1 MNTNLQFAD
10 DDVVTSLRVPPH
22 SLTLEQAVLAG
33 LMMEPEV
40 WDNLESVVG
49 EQDFYSPRHRMIFG
63 AIAHLIRLEQPCDAL
78 LVAKH
83 LEDTGKLEKAGGE
96 AYLEQILRDSPATT
110 ANILIYAER
119 IREFSVLR
127 QLITSTNEIANL
139 AYQPKGES
147 ALTILD
153 QAETKIFAIAEQQKN
168 RSTKN
173 GPQLIKPLLAQT
185 IQKIDELYHSTEPL
199 TGLSTGFTDLDKRTS
214 GLQGGSLVI
223 VAARPSMGKTTFAMN
238 LVESIIFNTDLPAL
252 VFSMEMPSEQ
262 LLLRML
268 SSIGGVDQGRVRSG
282 KLEDEDWPRITSA
295 MTQLSE
301 KLLYIDDSAALPPSE
316 LRARA
321 RRVAR
326 EHGGKMGLIMVDY
339 LQLMRVPG
347 FDAGNRVNEVGEISR
362 SLKALSKELDCPV
375 VALSQLSRNVEQR
388 PNKRP
393 VMSDLRESG
402 AIEQDADLIMFIY
415 RDEVY
420 NPESKD
426 KGTAEIIIAKQRNGP
441 IGTSRL
447 AFLGHLTKFG
457 DLAPEYYRPD
467 DE

>member
-40 WDNLESVVG
+40 WDNLESVLG

-83 LEDTGKLEKAGGE
+83 MEDTGFLEKAGGE

-139 AYQPKGES
+139 AYHPKGES
-147 ALTILD
+147 ASTILD

-168 RSTKN
+168 RSVKN

-326 EHGGKMGLIMVDY
+326 DHGGKMGLIMVDY

-393 VMSDLRESG
+393 VMS
-402 AIEQDADLIMFIY
+402 
-415 RDEVY
+415 
-420 NPESKD
+420 
-426 KGTAEIIIAKQRNGP
+426 
-441 IGTSRL
+441 
-447 AFLGHLTKFG
+447 
-457 DLAPEYYRPD
+457 
-467 DE
+467 

>member
-1 MNTNLQFAD
+1 MNKNLQVAE
-10 DDVVTSLRVPPH
+10 DDVVTSLKVPPH
-22 SLTLEQAVLAG
+22 SLTLEQAILAG
-33 LMMEPEV
+33 LMAEPEA
-40 WDNLESVVG
+40 WDNLADIISEN
-49 EQDFYSPRHRMIFG
+49 DFYSPRHRMIFA
-63 AIAHLIRLEQPCDAL
+63 AIAQLLKADQPCDAL

-83 LEDTGKLEKAGGE
+83 MEDTGVLAKAGGE
-96 AYLEQILRDSPATT
+96 SYLAQILKDSPATT
-110 ANILIYAER
+110 ANIVVYAER
-119 IREFSVLR
+119 VREFSVLR
-127 QLITSTNEIANL
+127 QLITTTGEIANS
-139 AYQPKGES
+139 AYHPKGES
-147 ALTILD
+147 ASAILD

-168 RSTKN
+168 RSAKS

-199 TGLSTGFTDLDKRTS
+199 TGISTGFTDLDKRTS

-238 LVESIIFNTDLPAL
+238 LVESVIFNTDLPAL

-262 LLLRML
+262 ILLRML

-282 KLEDEDWPRITSA
+282 KLEDEDWPRLTSA
-295 MTQLSE
+295 ITQLNE

-316 LRARA
+316 VRARA

-326 EHGGKMGLIMVDY
+326 DHGGKMGLIMVDY

-347 FDAGNRVNEVGEISR
+347 FDNNRVNEVAEISR
-362 SLKALSKELDCPV
+362 SMKALAKELDCPV
-375 VALSQLSRNVEQR
+375 IGLSQLSRNLESR

-393 VMSDLRESG
+393 IMSDLRESG

-420 NPESKD
+420 NPDSKD

-447 AFLGHLTKFG
+447 AFLGHLTRFK
-457 DLAPEYYRPD
+457 DLAPEYYRAD

>member
-1 MNTNLQFAD
+1 
-10 DDVVTSLRVPPH
+10 
-22 SLTLEQAVLAG
+22 
-33 LMMEPEV
+33 
-40 WDNLESVVG
+40 
-49 EQDFYSPRHRMIFG
+49 
-63 AIAHLIRLEQPCDAL
+63 
-78 LVAKH
+78 
-83 LEDTGKLEKAGGE
+83 
-96 AYLEQILRDSPATT
+96 
-110 ANILIYAER
+110 
-119 IREFSVLR
+119 
-127 QLITSTNEIANL
+127 TNEIATL
-139 AYQPKGES
+139 AFHPKGES
-147 ALTILD
+147 ASTILD

-168 RSTKN
+168 RSAKS
-173 GPQLIKPLLAQT
+173 GPQLIKPLLAKT
-185 IQKIDELYHSTEPL
+185 IQKIDELYHSSDAL
-199 TGLSTGFTDLDKRTS
+199 TGISTGFTDLDKRTL
-214 GLQGGSLVI
+214 GFHGGSLVI
-223 VAARPSMGKTTFAMN
+223 LAARPSMGKTTLAMN
-238 LVESIIFNTDLPAL
+238 LVESVIFNTDLPAL
-252 VFSMEMPSEQ
+252 VFSMEMPAEQ

-268 SSIGGVDQGRVRSG
+268 SSIGGVDQGRIRSG
-282 KLEDEDWPRITSA
+282 KLEDEDWPRVTSA

-326 EHGGKMGLIMVDY
+326 DHGGKMGLIMVDY

-362 SLKALSKELDCPV
+362 SLKALAKELNCPV

-447 AFLGHLTKFG
+447 GFLGHLTKFA

>member
-40 WDNLESVVG
+40 WDNLESVIG
-49 EQDFYSPRHRMIFG
+49 EQDFYSPRHRMIFA

-83 LEDTGKLEKAGGE
+83 MEDTGKLDKAGGE

-110 ANILIYAER
+110 TNILIYAER

-139 AYQPKGES
+139 AYHPKGES

-168 RSTKN
+168 RSVKN

-238 LVESIIFNTDLPAL
+238 LVESIIFNTQLPAL

>member
-40 WDNLESVVG
+40 WDNLESVLG

-96 AYLEQILRDSPATT
+96 AYLEQLLRDSPATT

-168 RSTKN
+168 RSAKS

-238 LVESIIFNTDLPAL
+238 LVESIIFNTQLPAL

-326 EHGGKMGLIMVDY
+326 DHGGKMGLIMVDY

-362 SLKALSKELDCPV
+362 SLKALSKELNCPV

-393 VMSDLRESG
+393 VMSDLRES
-402 AIEQDADLIMFIY
+402 
-415 RDEVY
+415 
-420 NPESKD
+420 
-426 KGTAEIIIAKQRNGP
+426 
-441 IGTSRL
+441 
-447 AFLGHLTKFG
+447 
-457 DLAPEYYRPD
+457 
-467 DE
+467 

>member
-1 MNTNLQFAD
+1 MNTHFQAAD
-10 DDVVTSLRVPPH
+10 NDVVTSLKVPPH
-22 SLTLEQAVLAG
+22 SLTLEQAILSG
-33 LMMEPEV
+33 LMAEPEA
-40 WDNLESVVG
+40 WESISDIISDK
-49 EQDFYSPRHRMIFG
+49 DFYSPRHRMIFE
-63 AIAHLIRLEQPCDAL
+63 AIAHLIQHEHPCDAL
-78 LVAKH
+78 LVSKYM
-83 LEDTGKLEKAGGE
+83 EDMGTLEKAGGD
-96 AYLEQILRDSPATT
+96 AYLGQILKDSPATT
-110 ANILIYAER
+110 ANIVIYAER
-119 IREFSVLR
+119 VREFSILR
-127 QLITSTNEIANL
+127 QLISGTGEIANL
-139 AYQPKGES
+139 AFHPKGES
-147 ALTILD
+147 ASSILD
-153 QAETKIFAIAEQQKN
+153 QAESKIFAIAEQHKSKAN
-168 RSTKN
+168 KS
-173 GPQLIKPLLAQT
+173 GPQLIKPLLAKT
-185 IQKIDELYHSTEPL
+185 IQKIDELYHSNEAL

-238 LVESIIFNTDLPAL
+238 LIESAIFNTNLPAL

-282 KLEDEDWPRITSA
+282 KLEDEDWPRLTSA
-295 MTQLSE
+295 ITQLNE

-316 LRARA
+316 LRTRA

-326 EHGGKMGLIMVDY
+326 DHGGKMGLIMVDY

-347 FDAGNRVNEVGEISR
+347 FDNNRVNEVAEISR
-362 SLKALSKELDCPV
+362 SLKALAKELDCPV
-375 VALSQLSRNVEQR
+375 VGLSQLSRNLESR

-393 VMSDLRESG
+393 IMSDLRESG

-420 NPESKD
+420 NADSKD

-447 AFLGHLTKFG
+447 AFLGHLTTFK

>member
-1 MNTNLQFAD
+1 
-10 DDVVTSLRVPPH
+10 
-22 SLTLEQAVLAG
+22 
-33 LMMEPEV
+33 
-40 WDNLESVVG
+40 
-49 EQDFYSPRHRMIFG
+49 
-63 AIAHLIRLEQPCDAL
+63 
-78 LVAKH
+78 
-83 LEDTGKLEKAGGE
+83 
-96 AYLEQILRDSPATT
+96 
-110 ANILIYAER
+110 
-119 IREFSVLR
+119 
-127 QLITSTNEIANL
+127 NEIATL
-139 AYQPKGES
+139 AFHPKGES

-168 RSTKN
+168 RSVKS
-173 GPQLIKPLLAQT
+173 GPQLIKPLLAKT
-185 IQKIDELYHSTEPL
+185 VQKIDELYHSTEAL
-199 TGLSTGFTDLDKRTS
+199 TGISTGFTDLDKRTQ
-214 GLQGGSLVI
+214 GFQGGSLVI

-238 LVESIIFNTDLPAL
+238 LVESVIFNTQLPAL

-268 SSIGGVDQGRVRSG
+268 SSIGGVDQGRIRSG
-282 KLEDEDWPRITSA
+282 KLEDEDWPRVTSA

-316 LRARA
+316 VRARA

-326 EHGGKMGLIMVDY
+326 DHGGKMGLIMVDY

-362 SLKALSKELDCPV
+362 SLKALAKELDCPV

-447 AFLGHLTKFG
+447 AFLGHLTKFA

>member
-168 RSTKN
+168 RSAKS

-268 SSIGGVDQGRVRSG
+268 SSI
-282 KLEDEDWPRITSA
+282 
-295 MTQLSE
+295 
-301 KLLYIDDSAALPPSE
+301 
-316 LRARA
+316 
-321 RRVAR
+321 
-326 EHGGKMGLIMVDY
+326 
-339 LQLMRVPG
+339 
-347 FDAGNRVNEVGEISR
+347 
-362 SLKALSKELDCPV
+362 
-375 VALSQLSRNVEQR
+375 
-388 PNKRP
+388 
-393 VMSDLRESG
+393 
-402 AIEQDADLIMFIY
+402 
-415 RDEVY
+415 
-420 NPESKD
+420 
-426 KGTAEIIIAKQRNGP
+426 
-441 IGTSRL
+441 
-447 AFLGHLTKFG
+447 
-457 DLAPEYYRPD
+457 
-467 DE
+467 